1 VQAAGLLASRRGT
14 QVSRPEWL
22 TLNLRNP
29 RERLSPTTSDPR
41 TRSVRCWAEREGRVR
56 RERHRGLSL
65 PRWKDW
71 SGLVL
76 RRWLRPGRF
85 LGCLLNAVR
94 RALGGRLPDG
104 PSPAVEVVD
113 QLVLLG
119 LRSSASRTATRERAP
134 QHDRFGSRKHEVD
147 LLRLDAN
154 EAVAAPNREPL
165 RSVVALVEYDV
176 LDEAF
181 IAERRPNPV
190 ALAVAKPIA
199 RSECR
204 WALRSAQSILYV
216 SKRRRN
222 SWAERRWRRCAPA

>member
-1 VQAAGLLASRRGT
+1 MNSFELKMRGNGRRAAAYREAASDAP
-14 QVSRPEWL
+14 VFP
-22 TLNLRNP
+22 
-29 RERLSPTTSDPR
+29 D
-41 TRSVRCWAEREGRVR
+41 V
-56 RERHRGLSL
+56 
-65 PRWKDW
+65 D
-71 SGLVL
+71 
-76 RRWLRPGRF
+76 
-85 LGCLLNAVR
+85 LNAVR

-154 EAVAAPNREPL
+154 EAAAAPNRKPL
-165 RSVVALVEYDV
+165 QSVVALVEYDV

-216 SKRRRN
+216 SKRRRKLVGRAALAALRSRFRPN
-222 SWAERRWRRCAPA
+222 RVSLCRLG

>member
-1 VQAAGLLASRRGT
+1 MTDLRSLLARTARRVAAYREA
-14 QVSRPEWL
+14 VSDAPVF
-22 TLNLRNP
+22 P
-29 RERLSPTTSDPR
+29 D
-41 TRSVRCWAEREGRVR
+41 V
-56 RERHRGLSL
+56 
-65 PRWKDW
+65 D
-71 SGLVL
+71 
-76 RRWLRPGRF
+76 
-85 LGCLLNAVR
+85 LNAVR

-119 LRSSASRTATRERAP
+119 LRSSASRTATRERSP

-154 EAVAAPNREPL
+154 EAAAAPNREPL

-216 SKRRRN
+216 SKRRTKLVGRAALATLR
-222 SWAERRWRRCAPA
+222 SRLERTV